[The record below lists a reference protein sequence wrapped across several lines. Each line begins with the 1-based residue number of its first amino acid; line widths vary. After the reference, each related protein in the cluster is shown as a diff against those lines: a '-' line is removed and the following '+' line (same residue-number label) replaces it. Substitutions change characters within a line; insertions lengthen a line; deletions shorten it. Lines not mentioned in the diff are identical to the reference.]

1 MDIDGLE
8 RWHFELTERACNEL
22 LGLVLEGRKRAT
34 SSSLA
39 SYRLAGEDVPREGE
53 LSVICDWDGNARCVV
68 RTTRVEVVP
77 FRAVTL
83 EMARREGEDDS
94 LASWR
99 ENHERYFREEGKDA
113 GYAFTDDM
121 DVVFEDFEVV
131 EVLGAQRE
139 GVIAPSDDRLGE

>member
-53 LSVICDWDGNARCVV
+53 LSVICDWEGNPRCVV
-68 RTTRVEVVP
+68 RTTHVEVVP

-83 EMARREGEDDS
+83 EMARREGEDDT

-113 GYAFTDDM
+113 GYAFSDDM

>member
-8 RWHFELTERACNEL
+8 RWHFELTEAACNEL

-39 SYRLAGEDVPREGE
+39 SYRLSGEDVPREGD
-53 LSVICDWDGNARCVV
+53 LSVICDWNADPRCVV

-77 FRAVTL
+77 YHAVTF
-83 EMARREGEDDS
+83 EMARREGEDET

-99 ENHERYFREEGKDA
+99 EHHERYFREEGREL

-131 EVLGAQRE
+131 EVLG
-139 GVIAPSDDRLGE
+139 L